1 MNFRLGSLVRYRNR
15 TWVLADREGNLL
27 SLRPLGGHH
36 EDLLPVRLDLL
47 EALREA
53 LPHEDLAPS
62 TFPPPPPSPWHP
74 PRSSASSSRPP
85 GFSSGT
91 GRPLCGA
98 WGKSSSA

>member
-62 TFPPPPPSPWHP
+62 TFPPPSPESLASP
-74 PRSSASSSRPP
+74 QEFRLLLQASRLLLRDGTAPLRSL
-85 GFSSGT
+85 GQ
-91 GRPLCGA
+91 
-98 WGKSSSA
+98 K